1 MTSDDLRRLVNG
13 VLLPGFA
20 GTTVPVWLQRA
31 VEEDL
36 AGVVYFAR
44 NVHDREQV
52 AALSAALH
60 GLRDGVIVASDE
72 EGGNVTRLEAAHGSS
87 YPGNA
92 ALGRLDSTE
101 TTAMVAG
108 EIGRAA
114 RLAGIDLDLAP
125 VVDVNTDPDNPV
137 IGVRSFGS
145 DPALVAR
152 HAAAFVTGLQ
162 NSGVAACAKHFPG
175 HGDTVVDSHLYLPVV
190 DVDVATLQARD
201 WPPFVAAIEAGV
213 RSILTAHVRF
223 PALDDRPATLSPTVL
238 GVLRAELGFDGV
250 IVTDAL
256 DMHAI
261 ARTVGMD
268 TGAVMALAAG
278 ADLLCI
284 GNPADDEAEFALVR
298 SAVTAAVLDGTLPMA
313 RLEEARD
320 RGRDLAAWVVSARAS
335 PLAEARPDI
344 GMEVARRVISVTGS
358 VRLVGAPHVL
368 DIRTGPNQAAGRY
381 APRLLDELVRRTP
394 GTTGA
399 ELRTNDG
406 ESRQQA
412 VQAALGPAASRSV
425 VVVVD
430 EPHRDPAQ
438 AALLR
443 ALVSARPDAVVV
455 DSGWP
460 DGRAPIGANLVLTF
474 GAGGANARAAAEVL
488 VGAEVPAR

>member
-1 MTSDDLRRLVNG
+1 MTAVDDLRRLVNG

-20 GTTVPVWLQRA
+20 GTTVPAWLQRA
-31 VEEDL
+31 VEEEL

-44 NVHDREQV
+44 NVHDEEQV

-60 GLRDGVIVASDE
+60 GLRDGVVIAADE
-72 EGGNVTRLEAAHGSS
+72 EGGNVTRLESAHGSS

-101 TTAMVAG
+101 TTAMVAR
-108 EIGRAA
+108 EIARGA

-125 VVDVNTDPDNPV
+125 VVDVNSNPDNPV

-145 DPALVAR
+145 DPDLVAR
-152 HAAAFVTGLQ
+152 HGAAFVTGLQ
-162 NSGVAACAKHFPG
+162 DGGVAACAKHFPG
-175 HGDTVVDSHLYLPVV
+175 HGDTVVDSHLDLPVV
-190 DVDVATLQARD
+190 VTDLATLRSRD
-201 WPPFVAAIEAGV
+201 LPPFVAAIEAGV

-223 PALDDRPATLSPTVL
+223 SALDDRPATLSPTIL
-238 GVLRAELGFDGV
+238 GLLRDELAFDGV

-261 ARTVGMD
+261 ARTVGMGP
-268 TGAVMALAAG
+268 GAVMALAAG

-284 GNPADDEAEFALVR
+284 GNPDEDEAEFELVR
-298 SAVTAAVLDGTLPMA
+298 SAVTEAVLDGTLPLA
-313 RLEEARD
+313 RLQQARV
-320 RGRDLAAWVVSARAS
+320 RVRDLAAWVARAQAS
-335 PLAEARPDI
+335 PLPEARPGI

-358 VRLVGAPHVL
+358 VRLAGAPHVL

-381 APRLLDELVRRTP
+381 APRLLDELVRSTP

-399 ELRTNDG
+399 ELRANDG
-406 ESRQQA
+406 DSRM
-412 VQAALGPAASRSV
+412 QAALATAAARPV
-425 VVVVD
+425 VVVAD

-438 AALLR
+438 AALLH

-460 DGRAPIGANLVLTF
+460 DGRAPIGANVVLTF

-488 VGAEVPAR
+488 LGAEVPAR

>member
-1 MTSDDLRRLVNG
+1 MTADLRRLVNG

-20 GTTVPVWLQRA
+20 GTTVPAWLRRA
-31 VEEDL
+31 VDEEL

-44 NVHDREQV
+44 NVENREQV
-52 AALSAALH
+52 AALSAVLH
-60 GLRDGVIVASDE
+60 GLRDAVIVAADE
-72 EGGNVTRLEAAHGSS
+72 EGGNVTRLEAARGSS

-101 TTAMVAG
+101 TTTMMARA
-108 EIGRAA
+108 IGRGA

-125 VVDVNTDPDNPV
+125 VVDVNTNPDNPV

-152 HAAAFVTGLQ
+152 HGAAFVTGLQ
-162 NSGVAACAKHFPG
+162 DSGVAACAKHFPG
-175 HGDTVVDSHLYLPVV
+175 HGDTVVDSHLALPVV
-190 DVDVATLQARD
+190 TTDLATLRSRD
-201 WPPFVAAIEAGV
+201 LPPFVAAIEAGV

-238 GVLRAELGFDGV
+238 GLLRTELGFDGV

-261 ARTVGMD
+261 ARTVGMGA
-268 TGAVMALAAG
+268 GAVMALAAG

-284 GNPADDEAEFALVR
+284 GNPAEDEAEFELVR
-298 SAVTAAVLDGTLPMA
+298 SAVTAAVLDGTLPRA
-313 RLEEARD
+313 RLQEARV
-320 RGRDLAAWVVSARAS
+320 RVRDLAVWVAGAQVR
-335 PLAEARPDI
+335 PLPEAQPDV
-344 GMEVARRVISVTGS
+344 GLEVARRVISVTGS
-358 VRLVGAPHVL
+358 VRLAGAPHVL

-394 GTTGA
+394 GTTAA
-399 ELRTNDG
+399 ELPANDG
-406 ESRQQA
+406 DPRRQT
-412 VQAALGPAASRSV
+412 VQAALGAALTRPIV
-425 VVVVD
+425 VLVD

-460 DGRAPIGANLVLTF
+460 DGRAPIGANVVLTF
-474 GAGGANARAAAEVL
+474 GAGGANARAAAEAL
-488 VGAEVPAR
+488 LGAEVPAR